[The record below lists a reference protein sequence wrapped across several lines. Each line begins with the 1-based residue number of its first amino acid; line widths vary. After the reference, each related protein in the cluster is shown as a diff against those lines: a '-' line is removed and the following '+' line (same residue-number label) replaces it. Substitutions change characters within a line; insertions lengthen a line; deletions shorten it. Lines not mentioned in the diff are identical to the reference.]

1 MNSGT
6 VDSLLHTKYFRVSE
20 KVYRLTRHLG
30 IIPATLG
37 RIQGGFMTVEERLR
51 LAQIEAE
58 RLRRALEKA
67 KKDKR
72 KAAAE
77 RPQFPGSHRG
87 Y

>member
-1 MNSGT
+1 
-6 VDSLLHTKYFRVSE
+6 
-20 KVYRLTRHLG
+20 
-30 IIPATLG
+30 
-37 RIQGGFMTVEERLR
+37 MTTEERLR

-72 KAAAE
+72 KAATE
-77 RPQFPGSHRG
+77 QPQFKGSHRG